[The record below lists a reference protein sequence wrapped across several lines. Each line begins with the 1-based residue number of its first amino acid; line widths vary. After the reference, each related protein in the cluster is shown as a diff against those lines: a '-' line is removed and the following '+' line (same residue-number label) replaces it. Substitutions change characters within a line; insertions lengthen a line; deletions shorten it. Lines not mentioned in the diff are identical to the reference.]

1 MRSIN
6 QRNTQTH
13 TTVAETKI
21 TDVIVPEIFRKYVI
35 ERTAEKSELWQA
47 GIISR
52 DAQFDALAN
61 DGGRTQNM
69 PFWQDLSGE
78 DEVLSDSAS
87 LTPAKIGATKDVSVV
102 NNRGKAWAT
111 NDLAGVLAGD
121 DPMAAIVNLVAAYW
135 ARRMQAFL
143 LSALRGIFSSTALA
157 LSNSLDI
164 HQTSGSATS
173 ANFLTGSTF
182 IDACQKLGDAKSSL
196 TAVAMHSVVEAALL
210 KLDLIDFLP
219 DSTGKLSLKSFM
231 GLRVVVDDGMTVETI
246 NALPVY
252 STYLFGQGA
261 FAHGESTKARPIE
274 GGFGDWYTEMGR
286 GVLAGTNYLVN
297 RRRFI
302 LHPRG
307 VKWLDAAVVGT
318 SPTNTELQNAANWAR
333 VYEAKNVRIV
343 RVRHN
348 VPA

>member
-1 MRSIN
+1 M
-6 QRNTQTH
+6 
-13 TTVAETKI
+13 AETKI
-21 TDVIVPEIFRKYVI
+21 TDVIVPEIFTKYVI
-35 ERTAEKSELWQA
+35 ERTAEKSDLWQS
-47 GIISR
+47 GIVSR

-78 DEVLSDSAS
+78 DEVLSDSAA
-87 LTPAKIGATKDVSVV
+87 LTPAKIAATKDVSHVH
-102 NNRGKAWAT
+102 NRGKAWST
-111 NDLAGVLAGD
+111 NDLAGILAGD

-143 LSALRGIFSSTALA
+143 LATLRGIFSSTALA
-157 LSNSLDI
+157 ASNGLDI
-164 HQTSGSATS
+164 YQPTGSATS

-182 IDACQKLGDAKSSL
+182 IDACQKLGDAKASL
-196 TAVAMHSVVEAALL
+196 RAVTMHSAVEAALL

-219 DSTGKLSLKSFM
+219 DSTGKLSMKSFM

-246 NALPVY
+246 NSLPVY
-252 STYLFGQGA
+252 STYLFGEGA
-261 FAHGESTKARPIE
+261 IAHGESNKARPIE
-274 GGFGDWYTEMGR
+274 GGFGNWYTEMGR

-302 LHPRG
+302 MHPRG
-307 VKWLDAAVVGT
+307 VKWLDAAVAGT
-318 SPTNTELQNAANWAR
+318 SATNTELQNGNNWQR

-348 VPA
+348 IPSA